1 MRGNCNVAAWEGEEA
16 LWGQTFVEPICLNFD
31 MSQHSVDKGRAPSG
45 YGAGSSLGAF
55 FQEFSMVLAS
65 TLSPSRSARSLQAWQ
80 SLPVAL
86 ALVIGSWGLSAQAE
100 VAHTPR
106 AKHAMQAQ
114 GCHSMADGERMGAMH
129 KSHLAAIKKQ
139 LSLTAEQ
146 DAAWTHWVESMTP
159 ADRLGRPD
167 FKKAD
172 WAGLTTPQRLDK
184 MQAMHEEHSQRM
196 AQTLARHSEATKTF
210 YAALTEAQQKIFD
223 QVTLR
228 HMMGRSRAR

>member
-1 MRGNCNVAAWEGEEA
+1 MA
-16 LWGQTFVEPICLNFD
+16 
-31 MSQHSVDKGRAPSG
+31 M
-45 YGAGSSLGAF
+45 
-55 FQEFSMVLAS
+55 AS
-65 TLSPSRSARSLQAWQ
+65 TLSASRPVRSLQAWQ
-80 SLPVAL
+80 SLPVAV

-100 VAHTPR
+100 AGHTPR

-114 GCHSMADGERMGAMH
+114 GCHPMVDGERMGAMH

-159 ADRLGRPD
+159 VDGTGRPD
-167 FKKAD
+167 MKKAD

-184 MQAMHEEHSQRM
+184 MQSMHEEHSQRM
-196 AQTLARHSEATKTF
+196 AQALARHSEATKTF
-210 YAALTEAQQKIFD
+210 YAALTEAQQKTFD

-228 HMMGRSRAR
+228 HMMGRSRTR